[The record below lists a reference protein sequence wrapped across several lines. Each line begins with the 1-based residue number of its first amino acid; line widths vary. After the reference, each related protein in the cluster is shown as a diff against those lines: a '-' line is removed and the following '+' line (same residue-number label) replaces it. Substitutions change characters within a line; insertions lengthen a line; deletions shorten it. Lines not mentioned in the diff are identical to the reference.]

1 MSIALLSACASD
13 TPPKPEVVTPIE
25 TTIPV
30 PVPAQP
36 AAAAATRAPLIVEGT
51 GNFIGTPA
59 AAAQARTAPAEG
71 FELNFTNTE
80 VADVVASVI
89 GDALGLP
96 YVVDPNVKG
105 AMTLQAA
112 RPLAR
117 DEVLPSLEA
126 ALSLQGAAL
135 MEVNGVYQ
143 VVPSKDAPRR
153 ISGLRGPGTTA
164 VAGFAIQIVPVKYA
178 SVTDIEKA
186 LRPMAPDGGIVRID
200 EARNLLLIA
209 GTARE
214 LAMMRDVINTF
225 DVDWLA
231 GMSFGLYPVEYVDAQ
246 TLATE
251 LGAVFSGS
259 NNPMTNMVKLVPL
272 TRLNSL
278 MVITRESSYLKQV
291 EDWIRR
297 LDIGVATPGRRIYVY
312 DVQNGKADDLANS
325 LNKILSLAT
334 DQSDTTPAARPRT
347 SSRGSSGSLFSD
359 GENSSR
365 SRVPSAAVEAPAAN
379 LERAPARTSDDSSPG
394 ALKIVPNVENNALL
408 IYATPSEFSV
418 IETALKRLDVTPIQ
432 ILIEAS
438 LAEVTLNDNL
448 RFGLQWSYE
457 SGDGP
462 VVLSE
467 ASNGGISQ
475 AFPGFSYLYTGAKDI
490 RAVLNAIESIT
501 NVKVISSPKLMVL
514 NNREAELQIGDQVPI
529 TVQSSVSTGDGA
541 APIVNSVELHDTGVI
556 MRITPRANKSGLVLL
571 DIAQEVSD
579 VVPTSTSNID
589 SPTIQQRRISSSIAV
604 RDGET
609 IALGGLIRENSTRT
623 RSGVPYLRR
632 IPLLGDIFGSRNND
646 DRRTEL
652 IVLITPRVVRSQR
665 EAEDAM
671 DELRDQFRGLHDT
684 LPEWTSSQRSS
695 VTGGGASS
703 ATTPTQPTP

>member
-1 MSIALLSACASD
+1 MPVSA
-13 TPPKPEVVTPIE
+13 
-25 TTIPV
+25 
-30 PVPAQP
+30 PAQP
-36 AAAAATRAPLIVEGT
+36 AAAASTRTPLIVEGT
-51 GNFIGTPA
+51 GNFVGTPA
-59 AAAQARTAPAEG
+59 PAAQARTAPVDG

-96 YVVDPNVKG
+96 YLVDPNVKG

-126 ALSLQGAAL
+126 ALSVQGAAL
-135 MEVNGVYQ
+135 IEVNGVYQ

-153 ISGLRGPGTTA
+153 IAGLRGIGKTA
-164 VAGFAIQIVPVKYA
+164 AGFAIQIVPVRYV

-214 LAMMRDVINTF
+214 LALMQEVINTF

-246 TLATE
+246 TLANE

-278 MVITRESSYLKQV
+278 MVITRELSYLKQV

-312 DVQNGKADDLANS
+312 DVQNGKVDDLANS

-334 DQSDTTPAARPRT
+334 DQSDTTAARPRT

-365 SRVPSAAVEAPAAN
+365 SRIPSSAVEPPAAN
-379 LERAPARTSDDSSPG
+379 PERAPARTSDDSSPG

-671 DELRDQFRGLHDT
+671 DELREQFRGLHDT
-684 LPEWTSSQRSS
+684 LPKWTSSQRSS
-695 VTGGGASS
+695 ATSGGTPS
-703 ATTPTQPTP
+703 ATTPPQPTP